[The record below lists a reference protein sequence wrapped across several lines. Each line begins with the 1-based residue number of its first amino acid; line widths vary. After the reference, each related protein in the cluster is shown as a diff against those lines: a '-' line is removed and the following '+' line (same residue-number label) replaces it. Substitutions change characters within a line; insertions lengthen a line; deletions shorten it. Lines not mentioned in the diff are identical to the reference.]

1 MMKKAI
7 FIILIVISVVFI
19 NISGVNARVD
29 AGGGTGSDA
38 CTYGVLCEYTFCGDL
53 LGSGLNC
60 DLNAEQVY
68 ARVAYRCYDGDA
80 TASSCKNFGAWK
92 TVAYK
97 NLASA
102 NAKSVKLNMN
112 EKFNASTGGLAIAC
126 GNENT
131 PGYEN
136 CVNNYVPT
144 DFHAYFKFNGYQCPQ
159 LVISKSGSDYKGT
172 YYNSKNGV
180 SAGSVLTSGTRVSCI
195 SKDDYDIDVEGDIKS
210 KAEEAV
216 KEAAEEVL
224 SENEEEK
231 IDEGIIQSILDWAG
245 LESSTRYELNEVDP
259 CAIISGDIQ
268 QLLHTVFLFI
278 SVAGI
283 IILIVM
289 TIISVVKV
297 ITASE
302 DNALSNF
309 LKGLWKRIICLIIL
323 LLLPVIVT
331 FLIQVVNGAGA
342 IWGVNSD
349 NPLCNITK

>member
-1 MMKKAI
+1 MMKGRKFIYI
-7 FIILIVISVVFI
+7 FVFLLCFLFTQNVNAATTCEYGIQCKYALDGLRDSVGGGHYMGGGYLYVVFQCED
-19 NISGVNARVD
+19 NSKTYSECSRFTVKAAASKQDMSGNALHETGGNPGEEIEITDNSDIIPSNVNDYKSYFSNNDRFVCP
-29 AGGGTGSDA
+29 TL
-38 CTYGVLCEYTFCGDL
+38 YY
-53 LGSGLNC
+53 LGSGGLRVKFQKFGEGMNRISWT
-60 DLNAEQVY
+60 AEP
-68 ARVAYRCYDGDA
+68 
-80 TASSCKNFGAWK
+80 
-92 TVAYK
+92 
-97 NLASA
+97 L
-102 NAKSVKLNMN
+102 
-112 EKFNASTGGLAIAC
+112 
-126 GNENT
+126 
-131 PGYEN
+131 
-136 CVNNYVPT
+136 
-144 DFHAYFKFNGYQCPQ
+144 
-159 LVISKSGSDYKGT
+159 
-172 YYNSKNGV
+172 
-180 SAGSVLTSGTRVSCI
+180 SGTTCI
-195 SKDDYDIDVEGDIKS
+195 DKDESVDEDAMQDQATEDAGHAHADSASGKNDEKDDG
-210 KAEEAV
+210 
-216 KEAAEEVL
+216 
-224 SENEEEK
+224 

-268 QLLHTVFLFI
+268 RLLHTVFLFI

-349 NPLCNITK
+349 NPLCNITE

>member
-1 MMKKAI
+1 MMKGRKFIYI
-7 FIILIVISVVFI
+7 FVFLLCFLFTQNVNAATTCEYGIQCKYALDGLRDSVGGGHYMGGGYLYVVFQCED
-19 NISGVNARVD
+19 NSKTYSECSRFTVKAAASKQDMSGNALHETGGNPGEEIEITDNSDIIPSNVNDYKSYFSNNDRFVCP
-29 AGGGTGSDA
+29 TL
-38 CTYGVLCEYTFCGDL
+38 YY
-53 LGSGLNC
+53 LGSGGLRVKFQKFGEGMNRISWT
-60 DLNAEQVY
+60 AEP
-68 ARVAYRCYDGDA
+68 
-80 TASSCKNFGAWK
+80 
-92 TVAYK
+92 
-97 NLASA
+97 L
-102 NAKSVKLNMN
+102 
-112 EKFNASTGGLAIAC
+112 
-126 GNENT
+126 
-131 PGYEN
+131 
-136 CVNNYVPT
+136 
-144 DFHAYFKFNGYQCPQ
+144 
-159 LVISKSGSDYKGT
+159 
-172 YYNSKNGV
+172 
-180 SAGSVLTSGTRVSCI
+180 SGTTCI
-195 SKDDYDIDVEGDIKS
+195 DKDESVDEDAMQDQATEDAGHAHADSASGKNDEKDDG
-210 KAEEAV
+210 
-216 KEAAEEVL
+216 
-224 SENEEEK
+224 

-302 DNALSNF
+302 DDALSNF

>member
-1 MMKKAI
+1 MMKGRKFIYI
-7 FIILIVISVVFI
+7 FVFLLCFLFTQNVNAATTCEYGIQCKYALDGLRDSVGGGHYMGGGYLYVVFQCED
-19 NISGVNARVD
+19 NSKTYSECSRFTVKAAASKQDMSGNALHETGGNPGEEIEITDNSDIIPSNVNDYKSYFSNNDRFVCP
-29 AGGGTGSDA
+29 TL
-38 CTYGVLCEYTFCGDL
+38 YY
-53 LGSGLNC
+53 LGSGGLRVKFQKFGEGMNRISWT
-60 DLNAEQVY
+60 AEP
-68 ARVAYRCYDGDA
+68 
-80 TASSCKNFGAWK
+80 
-92 TVAYK
+92 
-97 NLASA
+97 L
-102 NAKSVKLNMN
+102 
-112 EKFNASTGGLAIAC
+112 
-126 GNENT
+126 
-131 PGYEN
+131 
-136 CVNNYVPT
+136 
-144 DFHAYFKFNGYQCPQ
+144 
-159 LVISKSGSDYKGT
+159 
-172 YYNSKNGV
+172 
-180 SAGSVLTSGTRVSCI
+180 SGTTCI
-195 SKDDYDIDVEGDIKS
+195 DKDESVDEDAMQDQATEDAGHAHADSASGKNDEKDDG
-210 KAEEAV
+210 
-216 KEAAEEVL
+216 
-224 SENEEEK
+224 

-349 NPLCNITK
+349 NPLCNITE